1 MHIRMRMPRVV
12 TQSPRARPVT
22 REAQARRQDPELRRP
37 LVNIAV
43 RRACM
48 TLSVLAALLATT
60 SSPSQAAAANV
71 DCKLSFNMKGW
82 SAFYKT
88 ASGSGT
94 ITCSNGQSM
103 QVKLSARGGGLTVGK
118 SSIEDGRGEFSAVA
132 NIDELLG
139 SYVAAE
145 AHAGAVKS
153 AKAQVMTKGEVSLA
167 LSGTG
172 RGWDLG
178 IAFGKLTI
186 SGG

>member
-1 MHIRMRMPRVV
+1 MILTSRIF
-12 TQSPRARPVT
+12 A
-22 REAQARRQDPELRRP
+22 L
-37 LVNIAV
+37 
-43 RRACM
+43 
-48 TLSVLAALLATT
+48 ALLWAAGTT
-60 SSPSQAAAANV
+60 ASYAAGADV
-71 DCKLSFNMKGW
+71 SCKLTFTMSGW

-94 ITCSNGQSM
+94 IKCSNGQSRS
-103 QVKLSARGGGLTVGK
+103 VKLSAKGGGLTVGK
-118 SSIEDGRGEFSAVA
+118 STIEDGHGEFSGVH
-132 NIDELLG
+132 NLDELLG

-186 SGG
+186 E

>member
-1 MHIRMRMPRVV
+1 MR
-12 TQSPRARPVT
+12 TA
-22 REAQARRQDPELRRP
+22 
-37 LVNIAV
+37 
-43 RRACM
+43 
-48 TLSVLAALLATT
+48 TLTTCIALLGLASTGST
-60 SSPSQAAAANV
+60 PADAAAAGLR
-71 DCKLSFNMKGW
+71 CSMTFSMSGW
-82 SAFYKT
+82 SAFYQT

-94 ITCSNGQSM
+94 IKCGKGPSLS
-103 QVKLSARGGGLTVGK
+103 VKLEAKGGGLTVGK
-118 SSIEDGRGEFSAVA
+118 STIENGRGEFSSVA

-139 SYVAAE
+139 SYISAE

-186 SGG
+186 SR

>member
-1 MHIRMRMPRVV
+1 MCSFRSR
-12 TQSPRARPVT
+12 
-22 REAQARRQDPELRRP
+22 
-37 LVNIAV
+37 
-43 RRACM
+43 
-48 TLSVLAALLATT
+48 VLALLVLSAAGTSASLAAGAT
-60 SSPSQAAAANV
+60 V
-71 DCKLSFNMKGW
+71 DCEMTFSMKGW

-88 ASGSGT
+88 ASGTGA
-94 ITCSNGQSM
+94 IKCSNGQSM
-103 QVKLSARGGGLTVGK
+103 NVKLTAKGGGLTVGK
-118 SSIEDGRGEFSAVA
+118 STIENGQGKFSAVTGI
-132 NIDELLG
+132 NELLG
-139 SYVAAE
+139 SYAAAE